1 MDKKISLGILGGKL
15 RSSLSPLMFDHYFGR
30 FKPDISYK
38 LYPVASDMLSF
49 FLSKTRTSDI
59 IGLNVTIPFKE
70 KIIPLLDYLDPEA
83 KIIGA
88 VNVIHNSKGRL
99 KGYNTDYTG
108 FLKTLE
114 KYDFLKTGNAVVLG
128 AGGAARGI
136 IYGLSRMKF
145 KNITFFSRND
155 EKINKILGNFHFI
168 SGLNGE
174 QWKIEKIKEKMKNA
188 DIVVNATPVGM
199 FPLEN
204 KSPVEVDF
212 ALKKKGI
219 AYDLIYNPKFT
230 KFLKLAKNKGAV
242 VENGL
247 WMLIYQALE
256 SLKFWIG
263 EDLNEEFFIKSSKEV
278 LNA

>member
-30 FKPDISYK
+30 LKLDISYK

-108 FLKTLE
+108 FLKTLD

-219 AYDLIYNPKFT
+219 AYDLIYNPKVT

-247 WMLIYQALE
+247 WMFIYQALE
-256 SLKFWIG
+256 SLKLWIG

>member
-15 RSSLSPLMFDHYFGR
+15 PSSLSPLMFDHYFGR
-30 FKPDISYK
+30 LKLDISYK

-49 FLSKTRTSDI
+49 FLSKIRTSDI
-59 IGLNVTIPFKE
+59 TGLNVTIPFKE

-83 KIIGA
+83 RIIGA

-108 FLKTLE
+108 FLKTLA

-155 EKINKILGNFHFI
+155 EKKNEILGNFHFI

-219 AYDLIYNPKFT
+219 AYDLIYNPKVT

-256 SLKFWIG
+256 SLKLWIG
-263 EDLNEEFFIKSSKEV
+263 KDLNEEFFINSSKEV

>member
-15 RSSLSPLMFDHYFGR
+15 GSSLSPLMFDHYFGR
-30 FKPDISYK
+30 LNLDISYK
-38 LYPVASDMLSF
+38 FYPVASDMLSS

-70 KIIPLLDYLDPEA
+70 KVIPLLDYLDPEA

-88 VNVIHNSKGRL
+88 VNVIHKSKGKL

-108 FLKTLE
+108 FLRTLE
-114 KYDFLKTGNAVVLG
+114 KYDFLKTGNAIVLG
-128 AGGAARGI
+128 AGGAARSI

-168 SGLNGE
+168 PCLNGD

-199 FPLEN
+199 FPLEK
-204 KSPVEVDF
+204 KSPVDVDF
-212 ALKKKGI
+212 YLKKKCV
-219 AYDLIYNPKFT
+219 AYDLIYNPKVT
-230 KFLKLAKNKGAV
+230 KFLKSAKSRGAV
-242 VENGL
+242 IENGL

-256 SLKFWIG
+256 SLKLWRVK
-263 EDLNEEFFIKSSKEV
+263 DLDEEFFIKSSKEV

>member
-1 MDKKISLGILGGKL
+1 
-15 RSSLSPLMFDHYFGR
+15 
-30 FKPDISYK
+30 
-38 LYPVASDMLSF
+38 
-49 FLSKTRTSDI
+49 
-59 IGLNVTIPFKE
+59 VTIPFKE

-108 FLKTLE
+108 FLKTLA

-136 IYGLSRMKF
+136 IYGLSKMKF

-212 ALKKKGI
+212 DLKKKSI
-219 AYDLIYNPKFT
+219 AYDLIYNPKVT

-256 SLKFWIG
+256 SLKLWIG
-263 EDLNEEFFIKSSKEV
+263 EDLHEEFFIKSSKEV

>member
-15 RSSLSPLMFDHYFGR
+15 RSSLSPLMFDHYFER
-30 FKPDISYK
+30 LNLDISYK
-38 LYPVASDMLSF
+38 LYPVASDLLSF

-70 KIIPLLDYLDPEA
+70 KVIPLLDDLSPEA
-83 KIIGA
+83 KTIGA
-88 VNVIHNSKGRL
+88 VNVIHNSEGRL

-108 FLKTLE
+108 FLRTLE
-114 KYDFLKTGNAVVLG
+114 KYDFLKNENAVVLG

-136 IYGLSRMKF
+136 IYGLSRMRF

-155 EKINKILGNFHFI
+155 GKINKILGNFHFI

-174 QWKIEKIKEKMKNA
+174 QWTIEKIKEKMKNA

-199 FPLEN
+199 FPLEK

-212 ALKKKGI
+212 SLKKKGI
-219 AYDLIYNPKFT
+219 AYDLIYNPKVT
-230 KFLKLAKNKGAV
+230 KFLKSAKSKGAV

-256 SLKFWIG
+256 SLKLWRG
-263 EDLNEEFFIKSSKEV
+263 EDLDEEFFIKSSKEV

>member
-30 FKPDISYK
+30 LNLDISYK

-108 FLKTLE
+108 FLKTLD
-114 KYDFLKTGNAVVLG
+114 KYDFLKTGNAVILG

-136 IYGLSRMKF
+136 IYGLSSMKF

-155 EKINKILGNFHFI
+155 EKINKILSNFHFI
-168 SGLNGE
+168 SSLNGE

-212 ALKKKGI
+212 ALKKKAI
-219 AYDLIYNPKFT
+219 VYDLIYNPKVT

-256 SLKFWIG
+256 SLKLWIG

>member
-30 FKPDISYK
+30 FKLDISYK

-108 FLKTLE
+108 FLKTLA

-219 AYDLIYNPKFT
+219 AYDLIYNPKVT

-256 SLKFWIG
+256 SLKLWIG

>member
-1 MDKKISLGILGGKL
+1 
-15 RSSLSPLMFDHYFGR
+15 
-30 FKPDISYK
+30 
-38 LYPVASDMLSF
+38 MLSF
-49 FLSKTRTSDI
+49 FLSKARTSDI

-108 FLKTLE
+108 FLKTLD
-114 KYDFLKTGNAVVLG
+114 KYDFLRTGNAVVLG
-128 AGGAARGI
+128 AGGSARGI
-136 IYGLSRMKF
+136 IYGLSSMRF

-155 EKINKILGNFHFI
+155 EKINKILSNFHFI

-174 QWKIEKIKEKMKNA
+174 QWKIDKIKEKMKKA

-204 KSPVEVDF
+204 KSPVEVGF

-219 AYDLIYNPKFT
+219 AYDLIYNPKAT

-256 SLKFWIG
+256 SLKLWIG